1 MLSNG
6 NLAFYTCMNKQII
19 ITASFF
25 GMLAV
30 VFGAFGAHKLKEV
43 LTPQHLETWHT
54 AVQYQFYHVFA
65 LLFLSTFARFKSGL
79 ILASYYLF
87 SIGIVFFSGSLYL
100 LSCRE
105 ALGWSWLTILG
116 PVTPLG
122 GFLFIAGW
130 VTLALAAFRNK

>member
-1 MLSNG
+1 
-6 NLAFYTCMNKQII
+6 MNKQII

-30 VFGAFGAHKLKEV
+30 VFGAFGAHSLKAV

-54 AVQYQFYHVFA
+54 AVQYHFYHVFA

-87 SIGIVFFSGSLYL
+87 TFGIVFFSGSLYL
-100 LSCRE
+100 LSCRD
-105 ALGWSWLTILG
+105 ALGWPWLTALG

-130 VTLALAAFRNK
+130 VTLALAAYRNK